1 MKVGASTALA
11 HGTLHVGWRQAN
23 EGAHGHALGDAGV
36 GVLPAVNTVLIELD
50 NGGQLM
56 S

>member
-23 EGAHGHALGDAGV
+23 ESTQGHALDDASV
-36 GVLPAVNTVLIELD
+36 KVLPAVN
-50 NGGQLM
+50 M
-56 S
+56 SDQEAHKPK